1 MARQLRVTIAG
12 RELVA
17 HVDKGV
23 VRFDDVD
30 GEWTVERTSDGRLL
44 VSTAATRLRVV
55 ASRTPASTWVGADG
69 RAVEAQVE
77 SGRARARAGTADADA
92 LRPPMSATVVRLLAT
107 EGATVAE
114 GDTLVVLEAMKMEMP
129 IRAPRA
135 GVITKVHC
143 KEGDLVQP
151 STVLVDLE

>member
-1 MARQLRVTIAG
+1 MARQLRVSLAG
-12 RELVA
+12 RDLVA
-17 HVDKGV
+17 HVDKGT
-23 VRFDDVD
+23 VRFDGVD
-30 GEWTVERTSDGRLL
+30 GEWTVTRAGDGRLI
-44 VSTAATRLRVV
+44 VSTSDARVRVV
-55 ASRTPASTWVGADG
+55 ATRTPAGTWVGVDG
-69 RAVEAQVE
+69 RVAEAQVE
-77 SGRARARAGTADADA
+77 SGPARARARTADADA
-92 LRPPMSATVVRLLAT
+92 LRPPMSATVVRLPAT

-135 GVITKVHC
+135 GVIAKIHC